1 MSILT
6 SRALFILRS
15 PPRLA
20 RPAGL
25 FARGRLGSKAGASTS
40 TMPELLNQQEL
51 RRRLPCPLA
60 GSRLPLW
67 VVTIGMGVLS
77 LKRIAKFQLVLR
89 VIGAYIGVG
98 VLSMKRI
105 AGWALGVMF
114 IGGSLGAAELQVG
127 DEAPDF
133 EFQGTDGKSYRLSEL
148 RGKAVVL
155 AWFPKAFTGG

>member
-1 MSILT
+1 
-6 SRALFILRS
+6 
-15 PPRLA
+15 
-20 RPAGL
+20 
-25 FARGRLGSKAGASTS
+25 
-40 TMPELLNQQEL
+40 
-51 RRRLPCPLA
+51 
-60 GSRLPLW
+60 
-67 VVTIGMGVLS
+67 MGVLS
-77 LKRIAKFQLVLR
+77 LKRIAMFQLVLR

-133 EFQGTDGKSYRLSEL
+133 ELQGTDGKSYRLSEL